1 MTITEVMR
9 NSLLVFTLLICT
21 SVFSQNWEET
31 YSDAIAKSKAQN
43 KPLILVFSGSDW
55 CAPCIKLDQKIWQSE
70 EFKTYAKASY
80 VLYKADFPRKKANR
94 LSAELQVQ
102 NEKLAEKYNPK
113 GYFPLVIVLDAKEE
127 VLGKTGYANSSP
139 KEYLSKLNAFI
150 K

>member
-9 NSLLVFTLLICT
+9 NSFLVFAVLICT
-21 SVFSQNWEET
+21 TVFSQNWEET
-31 YSDAIAKSKAQN
+31 FSGAIAQSKAQN

-70 EFKTYAKASY
+70 EFVAYAKKNY
-80 VLYKADFPRKKANR
+80 ILYRADFPRKKTNR

-113 GYFPLVIVLDAKEE
+113 GYFPLVIILDAKEE
-127 VLGKTGYANSSP
+127 VLGKTGYANCTP
-139 KEYLSKLNAFI
+139 KEYLSKLNEFI